1 VPRWGKALDEFG
13 ARNVMLVGCIGASL
27 TPLFFLLSTPGS
39 IWPTFLHN
47 AVGALFWSA
56 ANLACNSMQL
66 AYSPDDTRPTY
77 IAVYTCIA
85 AIIGT
90 ALGTA
95 SGSWMLETCR
105 VNGWFEGFFDRYKL
119 LALVSVILRFGFTI
133 WLVPRMEDD
142 NKGTVRDMLRSF
154 RPKKRIVV

>member
-1 VPRWGKALDEFG
+1 
-13 ARNVMLVGCIGASL
+13 MLVGCIGASL
-27 TPLFFLLSTPGS
+27 TPLFYLISTPGS

-47 AVGALFWSA
+47 AIGAMFWSA

-95 SGSWMLETCR
+95 SGSWMLEACR
-105 VNGWFEGFFDRYKL
+105 THGLFEGFFDRYKVL
-119 LALVSVILRFGFTI
+119 VLVSVILRFGFTVL
-133 WLVPRMEDD
+133 LVPRMDKDSE
-142 NKGTVRDMLRSF
+142 GTVKDMLRSF
-154 RPKKRIVV
+154 RPRKKYYV